1 MTYFTL
7 AMLMILASVFSIG
20 CFAVWFDRHQ
30 R

>member
-20 CFAVWFDRHQ
+20 CFAIIYDKYQ